1 MKKIKIRSADFYI
14 LKVLAYF
21 FVGLFA
27 IITFLPFVAMVIS
40 SFTTEKDIIT
50 YGYTLFPKHFSIDA
64 YKLIFMYPKHILDA
78 YKITLLVT
86 VGGTIISLFFSTMA
100 AYVMFRKEVKY
111 RSQMAFFLYFT
122 ELFNGGLASYFIVV
136 SSMLHLKNSL
146 WVLVLVPLFS
156 VFNILILRN
165 FINGSI
171 PYSLIESA
179 KIDGANDFTTYL
191 KIVLPLSKPA
201 MASIGL
207 FIALVFWNDW
217 WTPMMFVEKKSL
229 FPLQYTLY
237 QLLSSVNVAANMVG
251 NVSSIVMPKESL
263 KLAMTVVS
271 TGPIILL
278 YPFAQK
284 YFVKGITVGAVKG

>member
-1 MKKIKIRSADFYI
+1 MKKFKIRSADFYI
-14 LKVLAYF
+14 LKTMAYF

-27 IITFLPFVAMVIS
+27 IITFLPFVAMVVS

-78 YKITLLVT
+78 YKITLFVT
-86 VGGTIISLFFSTMA
+86 IGGTMTSLFFSTMA

-111 RSQMAFFLYFT
+111 RTQMAFFLYFT

-136 SSMLHLKNSL
+136 SNMLHLKNSI

-171 PYSLIESA
+171 PYSLVESA

-201 MASIGL
+201 MASVGL
-207 FIALVFWNDW
+207 FIALVYWNDW
-217 WTPMMFVEKKSL
+217 WTPMMFVEKKAL

-237 QLLSSVNVAANMVG
+237 QILSSVNVAANMVG
-251 NVSSIVMPKESL
+251 NVSSMVMPKESL

>member
-1 MKKIKIRSADFYI
+1 MKKFKIRSADFYI
-14 LKVLAYF
+14 LKFIAYF

-27 IITFLPFVAMVIS
+27 LITFLPFVAMVVS
-40 SFTTEKDIIT
+40 SFTTEKDIIK
-50 YGYTLFPKHFSIDA
+50 YGYTLFPKSFSLDA

-86 VGGTIISLFFSTMA
+86 IGGTITSLFFSTMA

-111 RSQMAFFLYFT
+111 RTQMAFFLYFT

-136 SSMLHLKNSL
+136 SNMLHLKNSI

-179 KIDGANDFTTYL
+179 KIDGANDFTTFL

-201 MASIGL
+201 MASVGL
-207 FIALVFWNDW
+207 FIALVYWNDW
-217 WTPMMFVEKKSL
+217 WTPMMFIEKKAL

-237 QLLSSVNVAANMVG
+237 QILSSVNVAANMVG
-251 NVSSIVMPKESL
+251 NVSSMVMPKESL